1 MVPLRKQPE
10 FSTLSESVSQ
20 WPLPAF
26 LHWICWLSLQE
37 RCVIT
42 RQGEAMSIN
51 CSFFFF
57 PGVFLHCSYSFKTS
71 AQPRFTLLWY
81 VPGNKGAIPMLQ
93 FPGMRVQ
100 SITGRALDKCI
111 SYWALLQILERD
123 LVAIFCKWKN
133 HVVWKLWWGWK
144 PWSAR
149 RATGVEPWL
158 AGVKLEWSSLTG

>member
-1 MVPLRKQPE
+1 MTSSCLPPLNM
-10 FSTLSESVSQ
+10 LAVSAREVCNNKAG
-20 WPLPAF
+20 WGNEYK
-26 LHWICWLSLQE
+26 LQL
-37 RCVIT
+37 
-42 RQGEAMSIN
+42 
-51 CSFFFF
+51 FFFF

-81 VPGNKGAIPMLQ
+81 VPGNKGAIPMLH